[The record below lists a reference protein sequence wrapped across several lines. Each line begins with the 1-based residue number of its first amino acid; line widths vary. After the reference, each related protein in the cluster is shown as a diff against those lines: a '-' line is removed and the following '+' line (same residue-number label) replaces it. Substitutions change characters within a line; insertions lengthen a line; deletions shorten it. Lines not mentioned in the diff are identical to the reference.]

1 MADQGERTVDIPLHS
16 YADDKV
22 NLLNRLR
29 RIEGQV
35 RGIQRM
41 IEEDRYCVD
50 VLVQVTAVKSAV
62 NAVGLT
68 LLENHTRGC
77 VTNAVK
83 SGNEQAMIDE
93 LMDVIR
99 KFT

>member
-1 MADQGERTVDIPLHS
+1 MTEQDHTPVRHS
-16 YADDKV
+16 YAHDKE

-50 VLVQVTAVKSAV
+50 VLIQVTAVKSAI
-62 NAVGLT
+62 NNVGMT

-77 VTNAVK
+77 VASAVK
-83 SGNEQAMIDE
+83 SGDDVEVIDE
-93 LMDVIR
+93 LMDVFK
-99 KFT
+99 KFSN